1 MNLELYIPFPKQT
14 ISQGFGKNATS
25 IYKDQGVAGHTSI
38 DWDIPHGTPYP
49 CCADDSYCYSV
60 INKENPDP
68 MRYRAVFTLVEKQ
81 SGTYEVSYGHCDKIY
96 AEVGK
101 TYRAGEILGTVGNT
115 GDVFAGGRYVTRE
128 EKLARSTAGAHALA
142 PQVRPVKKVTS
153 IMQGKQY
160 LYDGFGLFKKD
171 GYYYE
176 VADYNNG
183 YNGCVDPEPFFN
195 GYLAIKRDEV
205 IKNLKTQVSTLQQVV
220 DLFKR
225 ILGV

>member
-1 MNLELYIPFPKQT
+1 MKLELYLPFPKNT
-14 ISQGFGKNATS
+14 ISQEFDKNATS
-25 IYKDQGVAGHTSI
+25 IYREHGVLGHTAI

-49 CCADDSYCYSV
+49 FCADESYCYSV
-60 INKENPDP
+60 INKDNPDP
-68 MRYRAVFTLVEKQ
+68 MRYRAVFTLVETQ
-81 SGTYEVSYGHCDKIY
+81 NGVYEVSYGHCDKIY

-128 EKLARSTAGAHALA
+128 EKLAGSTAGSHAHA
-142 PQVRPVKKVTS
+142 PQVRPVKKVVSLT
-153 IMQGKQY
+153 QGKQY

-176 VADYNNG
+176 IIDYDNG
-183 YNGCVDPEPFFN
+183 YNGCIDPEPFFN
-195 GYLAIKRDEV
+195 QYLAIKRDEV
-205 IKNLKTQVSTLQQVV
+205 VENLKKQISTLQQVI
-220 DLFKR
+220 DIFKR